1 MGAVQVQGA
10 GAMSLNPKQSRFVQ
24 EYLIDLNATKAAIRA
39 GYNSKTAN
47 QTGPRLLVNVGIA
60 AAIAGAQAERGQRT
74 GITQDRVIQEL
85 AHAAFL
91 DIKDLFEDDG
101 SLKLVR
107 DMPETVR
114 RAISGLEV
122 TEIFDRADGDQKTAI
137 GLLKKV
143 KLVDKSGNLE
153 LIGKHLGMFKTE
165 VKIEN
170 VIPKKIVICK
180 YKDKPEDADK

>member
-1 MGAVQVQGA
+1 
-10 GAMSLNPKQSRFVQ
+10 MSLNPKQSRFIQ
-24 EYLIDLNATKAAIRA
+24 EYLIDLNATQAAIRA
-39 GYNSKTAN
+39 GYSKKTA
-47 QTGPRLLVNVGIA
+47 QEQSSRLLLNVIIA
-60 AAIAGAQAERGQRT
+60 NAISEAQAERGQRT

-170 VIPKKIVICK
+170 VIPKKIIIRE
-180 YKDKPEDADK
+180 YKDKSEDAGK